1 MPYPD
6 FCVIKK
12 TGRTYTESTKK
23 SRRATEKKQPGI
35 KTTHIMNELNIK
47 NKVAV
52 ITGGAG
58 FICSEMARA
67 LASKGVRTVIVD
79 INKESADKV
88 AGDIEN
94 EYKTPSIGLSA
105 NVLDKASLEAS
116 KKVINDKFGNID
128 ILVNGAG
135 GNSPAATTRVEKMVG
150 DENPEDTFFGLKIE
164 GFDRVFDLN
173 FKGTLLP
180 TMVYAA
186 DMVKQRSGAIVNISS
201 MNSYR
206 PLTKIAAYSAAKAA
220 VNNFTQWLAVHFS
233 KTGVRVNSI
242 APGFLLG
249 NQNRFLLIDEK
260 TGEPTPRARK
270 ILNSTPMERYGTPD
284 ELTGTL
290 LYLVSDLSKF
300 VTGVVIPV
308 DGGFSAYS
316 GV

>member
-1 MPYPD
+1 MID
-6 FCVIKK
+6 F
-12 TGRTYTESTKK
+12 
-23 SRRATEKKQPGI
+23 
-35 KTTHIMNELNIK
+35 NLNR
-47 NKVAV
+47 KVAV

-58 FICSEMARA
+58 VICSAMAKA
-67 LASKGVRTVIVD
+67 LAAQGVICAVLD
-79 INKESADKV
+79 LNKEAAAKVSAE
-88 AGDIEN
+88 IEH
-94 EYKTPSIGLSA
+94 EFGVPSLGLSA
-105 NVLDKASLEAS
+105 NVLDKASLLAA
-116 KKVINDKFGNID
+116 KKEINDKFGPID

-135 GNSPAATTRVEKMVG
+135 GNSPAGTTKIEKMEG
-150 DENPEDTFFGLKIE
+150 TENENIEDTFFGLQIE
-164 GFDRVFDLN
+164 GFDKVFDIN
-173 FKGTLLP
+173 FKGTIIP
-180 TMVYAA
+180 SMVFAT
-186 DMVKQRSGAIVNISS
+186 DMVRKKSGVIINISS

-233 KTGVRVNSI
+233 KTGVRVNAI
-242 APGFLLG
+242 APGFLLT

-260 TGEPTPRARK
+260 TGGPTARGMK
-270 ILNSTPMERYGTPD
+270 VLNGTPMERYGIPE